1 MPSRA
6 LSRWNTAAKGR
17 LDEVEQ
23 AHRAVGGGG
32 LGHRIATLQIDHAYA
47 VLLSSH
53 VQGFCRDLRSQ
64 VIDHLSSRMSEPLA
78 APLPSRAP
86 STILTSAQYPT

>member
-6 LSRWNTAAKGR
+6 LGRWNTAARGR
-17 LDEVEQ
+17 LDEIEQ

-32 LGHRIATLQIDHAYA
+32 LGHRIGTLQIDHAYA
-47 VLLSSH
+47 GLLSSH
-53 VQGFCRDLRSQ
+53 FQGFCRDLRSE

-78 APLPSRAP
+78 APLPSREP
-86 STILTSAQYPT
+86 NTISTSAQHPT